1 MTGYQNQGHQLLFA
15 QGSCHSTRCIRA
27 NSRAKSSWS
36 RNNTKTKW
44 SQNDSR
50 FDNGSID
57 ELAVDTI
64 IGRHSIEDSCWFRTV
79 GYKLVMKRSQ
89 DDWWRSEVKIMA
101 ELLSAMW
108 RIYKLLV
115 LVLGLDSPCILTA
128 LYTLEL
134 LMHDAF
140 KCSRDIYTLYTLDT
154 HLLTSQPFD
163 VRDSRNITLHRLHSF
178 PHHRSQFFDVR
189 NPRNINL
196 HRLRLACWGASL
208 PFPKP
213 KTAELQV

>member
-1 MTGYQNQGHQLLFA
+1 MTGYQHQGHQLLFA
-15 QGSCHSTRCIRA
+15 QGSCHVHT
-27 NSRAKSSWS
+27 
-36 RNNTKTKW
+36 
-44 SQNDSR
+44 SQHDAFEPTQERSHHE
-50 FDNGSID
+50 D
-57 ELAVDTI
+57 EPI
-64 IGRHSIEDSCWFRTV
+64 PR
-79 GYKLVMKRSQ
+79 RSG
-89 DDWWRSEVKIMA
+89 VKIMA

-163 VRDSRNITLHRLHSF
+163 VRDSRNMTLNRLHSF
-178 PHHRSQFFDVR
+178 LHHRSQFFDVR

-196 HRLRLACWGASL
+196 HRLRLAC
-208 PFPKP
+208 
-213 KTAELQV
+213 